1 MSGRPIPA
9 NAVLMTP
16 ERAERLRDELFEL
29 RCAAEDV
36 ATATV
41 EGASAVE
48 VKALCE
54 ELVELA
60 KKAEKL
66 R

>member
-1 MSGRPIPA
+1 
-9 NAVLMTP
+9 MTP

-36 ATATV
+36 ATATA